1 MAHGRVAIYA
11 VTGSSDEVIRRVRER
26 IAPMMQQQPGFH
38 TYQGVVASDTIISY
52 STWDTQ
58 EQAEAASQMLRG
70 LLQET
75 LGDLIALDHLYH
87 GEVVDLTNA

>member
-26 IAPMMQQQPGFH
+26 VAPAMQQQPGFG
-38 TYQGVVASDTIISY
+38 TYQGVVSSETIVSY
-52 STWDTQ
+52 STWETA
-58 EQAEAASQMLRG
+58 EQAEAASQLLRG

-75 LGDLIALDHLYH
+75 LSDLITLDHLYY